1 MANSS
6 PTPPCPGNVT
16 FTHVAG
22 IASGYLVMTK
32 DDKRVLPTFKLG
44 GNDFFAQK
52 HVRDKRLFW
61 RDITELFAI
70 SGLGGQFQ
78 MVVKGK
84 LPGRHHTKG
93 LTLGIPAAGGAIF
106 SIHYGSND
114 DRFESMI
121 VAPHGMD
128 SNHFTGLLKT
138 GKGLLDRETADQA
151 LERRARYGQAGQ
163 DLFAPEAKKF
173 AEKKPVAAAPPQA
186 KAAPA
191 PVPTP
196 PPAQPPAPAA
206 PTPTTPP
213 KVATPR
219 SKALSSDST
228 SMTLYM
234 EELGKHATPDGYVSR
249 ADCLRVLVDQSF
261 VQGQGAGSVLASLIR
276 DEHLVTSSQSENWLS
291 FGSKW
296 QKLANTPSLP
306 AAGLSDI
313 QQLTVLLTE
322 ERGLRA
328 QREAVATD
336 IGRVESE
343 VARLERL
350 LQTQREVLF
359 TSQAGLQEIDAKLA
373 DPKYASAREHVEL
386 IRKILS
392 EGSTS

>member
-1 MANSS
+1 
-6 PTPPCPGNVT
+6 
-16 FTHVAG
+16 
-22 IASGYLVMTK
+22 
-32 DDKRVLPTFKLG
+32 
-44 GNDFFAQK
+44 
-52 HVRDKRLFW
+52 
-61 RDITELFAI
+61 
-70 SGLGGQFQ
+70 
-78 MVVKGK
+78 
-84 LPGRHHTKG
+84 
-93 LTLGIPAAGGAIF
+93 
-106 SIHYGSND
+106 
-114 DRFESMI
+114 
-121 VAPHGMD
+121 
-128 SNHFTGLLKT
+128 
-138 GKGLLDRETADQA
+138 
-151 LERRARYGQAGQ
+151 
-163 DLFAPEAKKF
+163 
-173 AEKKPVAAAPPQA
+173 
-186 KAAPA
+186 
-191 PVPTP
+191 
-196 PPAQPPAPAA
+196 
-206 PTPTTPP
+206 
-213 KVATPR
+213 
-219 SKALSSDST
+219 
-228 SMTLYM
+228 MTLYM